1 MSARPDT
8 VEDMRPDAAQRAVVA
23 AAATSSGVIIGAPG
37 TGKTRTL
44 VDRVVH
50 LLDTER
56 MRPEEVLVLTPSR
69 QAATALRDRIGVRI
83 DQATPGPLARSL
95 GSFAFQLVRGAMV
108 RAGSEPPALL
118 TGADQDR
125 IIAELLAGDAEDG
138 RIAWPEALNAP
149 VRASK
154 GFRSELRAFL
164 AECTEIGVHPDE
176 LRGSGNE
183 VWSAAAEFLVE
194 YRAVLDA
201 LRSAHRDAADLLSEA
216 SAILREA
223 EPAALGPLAPLR
235 VVLID
240 DAQELTRGGI
250 AVVRALRARGIAV
263 LAFGDPDISS
273 GAFRGASPELFAQLA
288 GVLGDVHVLDGPHR
302 QKPALTA
309 LTRTVTQAIGV
320 SGRVEHRRAPAP
332 PTEEADAA
340 VTTFIAPSP
349 YEELD
354 RIAGVMRDWHLSEGL
369 RWDRMAVIAHDTRQV
384 TTLETELAAREIP
397 TRAAG
402 VQRPLG
408 SEGIVRDIVEIVRLA
423 LTPVDER
430 TPAALEEALRTPF
443 GGMDAIGL
451 RRLRARLRH
460 IELEQGGSTPA
471 RELLRMAMA
480 NPAHLTLIDAAESRT
495 AARFAETIE
504 ALSRAAAE
512 GETIHDLLWRVWDQA
527 RAVDGRRL
535 HVAWR
540 EISLL
545 PTGAETARSLDAL
558 VSLFDA
564 AKRFVE
570 RTPNESPETFVRDIL
585 DSEVPE
591 DSLSTPD
598 RPGKVTLLTPAT
610 ALGTEFDAVVV
621 AGVQDG
627 VWPNV
632 RLRGG
637 LLQTWRLAD
646 EVEAARTG
654 VAIEP
659 RGVVDRRRAALHD
672 ELRLFVRAISRARD
686 RLLITAVDDDDLTP
700 SAFFG
705 FLPAPEPPERH
716 VSAEHPL
723 TLRGMVARH
732 RRTLT
737 SVPSEPLRREAA
749 GQLAVLA
756 HEGVPGAD
764 PAEWYGV
771 TPPSTDAPLRDLA
784 VAGARVSPSKME
796 SYEECGLNWVVS
808 AIGGD
813 TVMPPSA
820 GIGTIVHEAMERV
833 PDGDL
838 EQMRAIVAE
847 HWPELDFETEWI
859 GRKERRRADLY
870 VDRLHSYLGDV
881 RREDGKVV
889 GSEVEFR
896 FAVDL
901 ADDDATPAVHPVGD
915 DRANQAIIHGYIDR
929 VESYPLGS
937 GEHPHARGRG
947 WEPMSRGEGAPTV
960 VVDLKTGKTD
970 PESDSGVLEHAQLA
984 AYQVA
989 VQQGLIEGAPPGS
1002 LAGARLVIV
1011 SKTLAKSDYR
1021 IAHQHTLDDESRSAF
1036 LRRVAGA
1043 ARGMSASSFTAQVE
1057 SHCADTQRRVH
1068 PCRIHTVPAVSS

>member
-1 MSARPDT
+1 MVAILPSTHNVDT
-8 VEDMRPDAAQRAVVA
+8 VR
-23 AAATSSGVIIGAPG
+23 
-37 TGKTRTL
+37 L
-44 VDRVVH
+44 
-50 LLDTER
+50 
-56 MRPEEVLVLTPSR
+56 
-69 QAATALRDRIGVRI
+69 
-83 DQATPGPLARSL
+83 
-95 GSFAFQLVRGAMV
+95 
-108 RAGSEPPALL
+108 
-118 TGADQDR
+118 
-125 IIAELLAGDAEDG
+125 
-138 RIAWPEALNAP
+138 
-149 VRASK
+149 
-154 GFRSELRAFL
+154 
-164 AECTEIGVHPDE
+164 
-176 LRGSGNE
+176 
-183 VWSAAAEFLVE
+183 SAAVG
-194 YRAVLDA
+194 
-201 LRSAHRDAADLLSEA
+201 
-216 SAILREA
+216 
-223 EPAALGPLAPLR
+223 GP
-235 VVLID
+235 
-240 DAQELTRGGI
+240 
-250 AVVRALRARGIAV
+250 
-263 LAFGDPDISS
+263 
-273 GAFRGASPELFAQLA
+273 
-288 GVLGDVHVLDGPHR
+288 
-302 QKPALTA
+302 
-309 LTRTVTQAIGV
+309 
-320 SGRVEHRRAPAP
+320 
-332 PTEEADAA
+332 
-340 VTTFIAPSP
+340 
-349 YEELD
+349 
-354 RIAGVMRDWHLSEGL
+354 
-369 RWDRMAVIAHDTRQV
+369 
-384 TTLETELAAREIP
+384 
-397 TRAAG
+397 
-402 VQRPLG
+402 
-408 SEGIVRDIVEIVRLA
+408 VRLA
-423 LTPVDER
+423 T
-430 TPAALEEALRTPF
+430 
-443 GGMDAIGL
+443 
-451 RRLRARLRH
+451 
-460 IELEQGGSTPA
+460 
-471 RELLRMAMA
+471 
-480 NPAHLTLIDAAESRT
+480 N
-495 AARFAETIE
+495 
-504 ALSRAAAE
+504 
-512 GETIHDLLWRVWDQA
+512 
-527 RAVDGRRL
+527 
-535 HVAWR
+535 
-540 EISLL
+540 
-545 PTGAETARSLDAL
+545 
-558 VSLFDA
+558 
-564 AKRFVE
+564 
-570 RTPNESPETFVRDIL
+570 
-585 DSEVPE
+585 
-591 DSLSTPD
+591 
-598 RPGKVTLLTPAT
+598 
-610 ALGTEFDAVVV
+610 
-621 AGVQDG
+621 
-627 VWPNV
+627 
-632 RLRGG
+632 
-637 LLQTWRLAD
+637 D

-716 VSAEHPL
+716 VSAEYPL

-881 RREDGKVV
+881 RREDGKVI

-1021 IAHQHTLDDESRSAF
+1021 IAHQHTLDDESRSTF